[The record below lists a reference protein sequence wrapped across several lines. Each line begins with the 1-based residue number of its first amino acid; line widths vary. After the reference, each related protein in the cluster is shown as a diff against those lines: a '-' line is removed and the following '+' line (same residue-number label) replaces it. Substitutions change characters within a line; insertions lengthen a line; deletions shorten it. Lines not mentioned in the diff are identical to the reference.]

1 MSEGVTT
8 NSADIKK
15 KIKIYDKQFYTQKLN
30 NLDEVT
36 NTSKSKL
43 TKLTKD

>member
-1 MSEGVTT
+1 MGEDITT
-8 NSADIKK
+8 DPADIKN
-15 KIKIYDKQFYTQKLN
+15 KIKKYNKQFYTQKLN
-30 NLDEVT
+30 NLDEIT